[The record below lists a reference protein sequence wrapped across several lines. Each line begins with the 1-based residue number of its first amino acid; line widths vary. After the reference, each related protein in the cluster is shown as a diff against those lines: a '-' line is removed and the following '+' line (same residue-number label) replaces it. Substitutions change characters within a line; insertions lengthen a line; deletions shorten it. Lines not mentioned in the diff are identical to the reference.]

1 MFRSLFILL
10 TVIGVHSAAFAEG
23 SADRG
28 MAIFIQNCSAC
39 HSIEASVHK
48 AGPSLAGLLGRQA
61 GSAEGFQYSA
71 GLANQDF
78 TWNTTTLQEYL
89 IIPTQSGGGDQLL
102 HSVHMHFEGISS
114 QSAEDLIAFLQAL

>member
-10 TVIGVHSAAFAEG
+10 TAVGVNSATLAEG

-39 HSIEASVHK
+39 HSIEANAHK
-48 AGPSLAGLLGRQA
+48 AGPSLASILGRQA

-89 IIPTQSGGGDQLL
+89 TVPTQSGGGDQLL

-114 QSAEDLIAFLQAL
+114 QAAEDLIAFLQAL